1 MDSQVLRLN
10 SKPKAEK
17 TNENAEDTEATWVP
31 ASRVRGFQVGFQ
43 GLLLQQDAARNLQ
56 EAKHAQRQRAK
67 AVITFRKSTRHHEK
81 INKQT
86 KQRKPKGKQT
96 KLETKNTIVCVC
108 VGCWVSWS
116 ITVHLIPETVLQA
129 SVSLAASSPTI
140 LPSILELW
148 PTCSQDCSW
157 VLGTQIQA
165 LMLNQRNSTQQVTS
179 SSNYSLH

>member
-108 VGCWVSWS
+108 VCRMLGILIYHCTPDSWDS
-116 ITVHLIPETVLQA
+116 LTSLSQPSCQQPNNITLNTRVVAHL
-129 SVSLAASSPTI
+129 
-140 LPSILELW
+140 
-148 PTCSQDCSW
+148 
-157 VLGTQIQA
+157 
-165 LMLNQRNSTQQVTS
+165 
-179 SSNYSLH
+179 